1 LHIVVSEKQVPNI
14 WGDMALRN
22 RLARCFAR
30 FSEQF
35 LIGYF
40 TPPSRLAENGGLQ
53 RFDTKSCNAFVRI
66 TKGQIAFCR
75 RIYYCQ
81 RTGPL

>member
-1 LHIVVSEKQVPNI
+1 MHIVVGEKQVSNI

-30 FSEQF
+30 FSERCPMMLF
-35 LIGYF
+35 SLTF
-40 TPPSRLAENGGLQ
+40 RLAENSGLQ
-53 RFDTKSCNAFVRI
+53 RFDTKLCSAFVRV
-66 TKGQIAFCR
+66 TKGQIAFCC